1 IIGPVIMAEPAA
13 REAQDNGVPIITLT
27 QRDNITSIGDWVFR
41 NFITPVAQVKALVSY
56 AVQDLNLTRFAIL
69 YPDENYGKTFMNLFW
84 DEVIAFGGRVAG
96 VESYNSA
103 HTDFSDSIKKLVGLY
118 YDENIIEEK
127 QEKTE
132 AIVDFDAVFIPD
144 APKKAGLIIPQLAFY
159 DVIDIYLLG
168 TNLWHSDSLIEM
180 AREYVQDAIMPDGFF
195 VESASEEV
203 TDFVKNFHNTFQRKP
218 EYIEAVAYD
227 TAVILFQTV
236 SSPDI
241 RFRSD
246 LKNKLKTFNDFPGV
260 TGLTSFDNSGEVRK
274 KLYLLQIKG
283 NGFVELKH

>member
-1 IIGPVIMAEPAA
+1 
-13 REAQDNGVPIITLT
+13 
-27 QRDNITSIGDWVFR
+27 
-41 NFITPVAQVKALVSY
+41 
-56 AVQDLNLTRFAIL
+56 
-69 YPDENYGKTFMNLFW
+69 MNLFW
-84 DEVIAFGGRVAG
+84 DEVIAFGGRVTG
-96 VESYNSA
+96 VESYNST

-144 APKKAGLIIPQLAFY
+144 APKKSGLIIPQLAFY

-227 TAVILFQTV
+227 TAVILLQTV
-236 SSPDI
+236 SSADI

-246 LKNKLKTFNDFPGV
+246 LKNKLKTLNDYRGV